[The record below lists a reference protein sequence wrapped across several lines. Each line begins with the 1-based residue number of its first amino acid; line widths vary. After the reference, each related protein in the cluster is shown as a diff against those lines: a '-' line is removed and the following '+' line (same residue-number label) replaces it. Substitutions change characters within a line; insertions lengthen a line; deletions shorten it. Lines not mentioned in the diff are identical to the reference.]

1 MRRTLFILIV
11 LSIIIGQ
18 LFLVTGLQAFS
29 GTGNSTSS
37 GGTDALLLPPT
48 ARPSLTPSLTP
59 ATNTPAP
66 QPTQPP
72 GPKPTDTP
80 IPATATPLP
89 PTAVIVQKVIN
100 VRSGPGV
107 IYNAIGVARQ
117 DERYLVTGQFP
128 PGDWLRIDYN
138 GKTGWLFRSLVTL
151 EGAVDQIPPVTDIP
165 ATPTFTPSPTP
176 TDTPTPTLTPTA
188 VPTEAGDTPSPPT
201 EPPPTDTPPPAT
213 ATPGPPMAVIKGQN
227 APIRQGPGLVYD
239 ELGLA
244 NKGEIYPITGT
255 FITGDWYQIEYK
267 GQSGWVSVIQV
278 EPVTDTEQIPVV
290 EDIPPTPTF
299 TPAPPTPTPVQQ
311 AEATAPPATPPP
323 GGSGAPPTGLLIIG
337 GLLALAIAAGI
348 LFYFIRNK
356 SN

>member
-37 GGTDALLLPPT
+37 GETDALLLPPT

-59 ATNTPAP
+59 ATNTPVP
-66 QPTQPP
+66 QP

-89 PTAVIVQKVIN
+89 PTAVIAQKVIN

-165 ATPTFTPSPTP
+165 PTPTFTPTPSPTP
-176 TDTPTPTLTPTA
+176 TPTPGFFGRMMPTND
-188 VPTEAGDTPSPPT
+188 V
-201 EPPPTDTPPPAT
+201 
-213 ATPGPPMAVIKGQN
+213 GQ
-227 APIRQGPGLVYD
+227 PDP
-239 ELGLA
+239 LGLLV
-244 NKGEIYPITGT
+244 NL
-255 FITGDWYQIEYK
+255 
-267 GQSGWVSVIQV
+267 
-278 EPVTDTEQIPVV
+278 
-290 EDIPPTPTF
+290 
-299 TPAPPTPTPVQQ
+299 
-311 AEATAPPATPPP
+311 
-323 GGSGAPPTGLLIIG
+323 GGVTGLLMMF
-337 GLLALAIAAGI
+337 GLGYWIS
-348 LFYFIRNK
+348 RPD
-356 SN
+356 